1 MGILS
6 KMAAPYPVFQTAT
19 PTLLLFFQKELPDQ
33 KNLESDKPF
42 PLGKVTVLIY
52 AHTAHSKQ
60 PTGCCGR
67 FWIEDLGS
75 QARGPWSRR

>member
-33 KNLESDKPF
+33 KNLELDKPF

-52 AHTAHSKQ
+52 SSHCTQ
-60 PTGCCGR
+60 
-67 FWIEDLGS
+67 
-75 QARGPWSRR
+75 QATNRLLRPLLD